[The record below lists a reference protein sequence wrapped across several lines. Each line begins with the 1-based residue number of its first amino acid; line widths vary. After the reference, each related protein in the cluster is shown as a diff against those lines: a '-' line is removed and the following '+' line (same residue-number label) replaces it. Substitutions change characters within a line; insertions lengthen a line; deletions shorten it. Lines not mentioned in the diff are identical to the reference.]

1 MQKPKRILRIS
12 VATLP
17 TASKIPLVNELP
29 QPFDTLEY
37 MWVSAP
43 APGKDGKED
52 PGAGYTT
59 KEVDELNADVLG
71 DNYPKILTKA
81 LKSGDDKKTGN
92 DATTKAAAG
101 DEIVLL
107 SGHHFRVIHNDEV
120 ILDYPFGK
128 KQFPTPEPKGAP
140 AVNAHADT
148 TTSTTSQ
155 AVVHVPKPQNKLDAD
170 PAPADGD
177 APVSKGKI
185 GKTIGPLTISN
196 VGVKLDDGF
205 FWLTIDAELALGPIS
220 FDLIGFGI
228 GFNLKKADKGLS
240 LASIGSLAASIQ
252 IQLHG
257 LGLGFERPP
266 ITIAGV
272 FMHDD
277 VGGVSSYSGGVAVG
291 FPPYTLVAVGE
302 YDEVHTATESYKS
315 VFIFAKLDGPLIEVS
330 RTKASTYMIMLT
342 PYSSNL
348 RPLKAC
354 DSVLASTTLSSHQI
368 WITSLRS
375 HSSVT
380 PPMHLQEVATIQ

>member
-1 MQKPKRILRIS
+1 
-12 VATLP
+12 
-17 TASKIPLVNELP
+17 
-29 QPFDTLEY
+29 
-37 MWVSAP
+37 
-43 APGKDGKED
+43 
-52 PGAGYTT
+52 
-59 KEVDELNADVLG
+59 
-71 DNYPKILTKA
+71 
-81 LKSGDDKKTGN
+81 
-92 DATTKAAAG
+92 
-101 DEIVLL
+101 
-107 SGHHFRVIHNDEV
+107 
-120 ILDYPFGK
+120 
-128 KQFPTPEPKGAP
+128 
-140 AVNAHADT
+140 
-148 TTSTTSQ
+148 
-155 AVVHVPKPQNKLDAD
+155 LDAD

-240 LASIGSLAASIQ
+240 VASIESLAASIQ

-257 LGLGFERPP
+257 LGLGFQRPP

-380 PPMHLQEVATIQ
+380 PPMHLQEGAMIQ